1 MNAQTCH
8 ENSKKTETTTLL
20 SIFVKKSL
28 NIHLLLEQS
37 ANENLN
43 VPQVNNEA
51 KEKPKREMGIS
62 EEKKKKQNY
71 RRNSNDFWVFSIL
84 IKS

>member
-1 MNAQTCH
+1 MI
-8 ENSKKTETTTLL
+8 LL

-43 VPQVNNEA
+43 VPQVNNKV
-51 KEKPKREMGIS
+51 KEKPVS
-62 EEKKKKQNY
+62 EAKKT
-71 RRNSNDFWVFSIL
+71 
-84 IKS
+84 

>member
-1 MNAQTCH
+1 MPRHVMRIA
-8 ENSKKTETTTLL
+8 KTATATTLL

-51 KEKPKREMGIS
+51 KEKPQERNGMS
-62 EEKKKKQNY
+62 EEK
-71 RRNSNDFWVFSIL
+71 RRSRITDEIPMTFGYFQF
-84 IKS
+84 